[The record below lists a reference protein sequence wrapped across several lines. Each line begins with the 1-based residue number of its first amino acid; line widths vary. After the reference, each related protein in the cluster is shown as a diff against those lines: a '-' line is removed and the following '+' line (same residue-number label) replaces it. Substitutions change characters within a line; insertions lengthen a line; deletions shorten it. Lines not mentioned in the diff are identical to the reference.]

1 MTGYTLNSAEM
12 KKLVENVKQIETYI
26 RKEIMPRIHGQNVSV
41 KIREDKRVWLE
52 IRENDLYIGTV
63 EDKYPFS
70 EENSFSHRQTVYG
83 LYAKYP
89 ENEFWK
95 VSYVMID
102 LITNWKTIKSEIM
115 RQIEDREKLHKSIM
129 EFTV

>member
-12 KKLVENVKQIETYI
+12 KKLTENMKQIETYI
-26 RKEIMPRIHGQNVSV
+26 RKEIMPRIHDQNVSV
-41 KIREDKRVWLE
+41 KIREDKKIWLE
-52 IRENDLYIGTV
+52 INEKDLYIGSV

-70 EENSFSHRQTVYG
+70 EENSFSCRRTVYG

-115 RQIEDREKLHKSIM
+115 WQIEDREKLHKSIM